1 MTTIPT
7 AVIVNDD
14 PVQLKLAA
22 RILERDGFSVLSC
35 LGAEEALRLLS
46 RRGEADVIV
55 TDLHMPGIDGWRFCR
70 LLRSSAFSACNAI
83 PILVVSAIFS
93 GADTEEMTAQLGA
106 DGFLAAPYEPAT
118 LCRVVR
124 GLIGNDKPV
133 NLNSVLMVEPDGAL
147 AEKLTA
153 NFQSNG
159 YSVTRAA
166 DGDAAMALFKREPR
180 QIVLLDYDHS
190 PALTERVID
199 TIKQP
204 GTPSVVIVMTSDT
217 SAELALDVIRKGADN
232 YIHKPPAPDHLL
244 KLCETAARQRALL
257 RIQELLELRT
267 RRLRASEERYRS
279 LFENAGDGIATYT
292 VDGVLISVNR
302 TLEILLDAVRD
313 RLVGNNYS
321 KLMTAASLA
330 NSQTAQEQARLNRD
344 EFWVYEIELARPDG
358 TTVPV
363 EARCRFL
370 RGKGGEPSMVM
381 AMYRDITAVKKLER
395 QRAEF
400 SAMLAHDIR
409 NPVGLIRGYTE
420 LLTDGGAPLEAAKM
434 RQCHFRIRDAA
445 DVIASLVNNYL
456 DVSRIEAGQLELS
469 KQPVDLAALLRRVVE
484 RFEGAAQ
491 ARSIRFEFSSPESSA
506 SSCAIEGDALALD
519 RVFANLLN
527 NAFKFTPWGGAIGL
541 TTDCRG
547 SDVVVAVRDTGPGI
561 DPQKLP
567 SLFEKFNRIEITERQ
582 EGLGLGLFIVRK
594 LVAAHGGRVEV
605 SSVVG
610 AGSCFSVYLPLAIG
624 QKSEVMG
631 LEG

>member
-22 RILERDGFSVLSC
+22 RILERDGFTVSSC

-46 RRGEADVIV
+46 RHGAVDIIV

-70 LLRSSAFSACNAI
+70 LLRSTAFSACNAI

-133 NLNSVLMVEPDGAL
+133 KLNSVLIVEPDRAQ
-147 AEKLTA
+147 AEKLSA
-153 NFQSNG
+153 IFQSNG
-159 YSVTRAA
+159 YAVTRAA
-166 DGDAAMALFKREPR
+166 DGDEALLLFKQEPR

-190 PALTERVID
+190 QTMTEQLIAA
-199 TIKQP
+199 IKQP

-217 SAELALDVIRKGADN
+217 SAELALDLIRQGADN

-244 KLCETAARQRALL
+244 DLCETAARQRALL

-292 VDGVLISVNR
+292 IDGVLISVNR
-302 TLEILLDAVRD
+302 TLEILLDAARD
-313 RLVGNNYS
+313 HLVGKVYG
-321 KLMTAASLA
+321 KLMTAESFA
-330 NSQTAQEQARLNRD
+330 NAQTAEQQARLNRD
-344 EFWVYEIELARPDG
+344 DFWVYEIALARPDG
-358 TTVPV
+358 TSVPV

-370 RGKGGEPSMVM
+370 RGKGDEPSMVM

-420 LLTDGGAPLEAAKM
+420 LLIDDGALLEVPKA
-434 RQCHFRIRDAA
+434 RQYHERIRDAA
-445 DVIASLVNNYL
+445 GVVASLVNNYL

-484 RFEGAAQ
+484 RFECAAQ
-491 ARSIRFEFSSPESSA
+491 PRSIRFEFFLPDPSTSPPI
-506 SSCAIEGDALALD
+506 IEGDGLALD

-527 NAFKFTPWGGAIGL
+527 NAFKFTPNGGAISL
-541 TTDCRG
+541 TVVCRD
-547 SDVVVAVRDTGPGI
+547 SDAVVSLRDTGPGI

-567 SLFEKFNRIEITERQ
+567 SLFEKFTRIEITERQ
-582 EGLGLGLFIVRK
+582 EGLGLGLFIVRE

-605 SSVVG
+605 TSVVG
-610 AGSCFSVYLPLAIG
+610 EGSCFSVFLPLAIS
-624 QKSEVMG
+624 QESVVRSQ
-631 LEG
+631 